1 MDYGFYSVIPP
12 LVTIVLALALR
23 NVFAALLAGIFLGS
37 MTVSADIF
45 SGVNLTFNS
54 IVKTFASSGNTTVIL
69 SLLLI
74 GAMLHLIERSGGI
87 EGFVDIMVH
96 KKSIIRSKKLACF
109 FTWLLGIVIFTSGSL
124 SCMVAGSIARP
135 LNDSLKVSH
144 EKAAFLIHTTS
155 TPWCVLL
162 PLSGWLGAMT
172 GYLTSG
178 GVHDDQAIAVLF
190 ESIPLNFYCI
200 IAVVFALISCFA
212 PVDFG
217 PMKKAEERA
226 DSTGELDNPS
236 SREE

>member
-37 MTVSADIF
+37 MTVSADVF

-109 FTWLLGIVIFTSGSL
+109 FTWLFG
-124 SCMVAGSIARP
+124 
-135 LNDSLKVSH
+135 DSHLY
-144 EKAAFLIHTTS
+144 LR
-155 TPWCVLL
+155 L
-162 PLSGWLGAMT
+162 PELHGNRF
-172 GYLTSG
+172 YCPPFER
-178 GVHDDQAIAVLF
+178 QF
-190 ESIPLNFYCI
+190 ESIP
-200 IAVVFALISCFA
+200 
-212 PVDFG
+212 
-217 PMKKAEERA
+217 
-226 DSTGELDNPS
+226 
-236 SREE
+236 